1 MEHLSDLAINLK
13 AFRYQERDRIVVFL
27 TENHGKVTGL
37 AKGGVNSK
45 RFGGALDFLSCSRF
59 AFVAKPNADMVRI
72 EEAVAHHEFGKLHAD
87 FDRLTA
93 ASFAAEFCLKLL
105 ESNTPS
111 REMFVILSNF
121 LFQLDGGMPVIQGVN
136 AFLCKSFKSMGYPP
150 SLLRCTQCAKPA
162 HEAAAALDK
171 VYWDSKAGGMICAA
185 CGAGGAA
192 RVVLESEILL
202 YFHHLTMTPFKDL
215 GVMEQTG
222 IDAKL
227 FRILSDFLFHHIP
240 GLPTEGLKSW
250 TLLNSQFFNR
260 E

>member
-1 MEHLSDLAINLK
+1 MMEHVSDLAINLK

-27 TENHGKVTGL
+27 TENNGKVTGL

-59 AFVAKPNADMVRI
+59 AFVSKSNADMVRI
-72 EEAVAHHEFGKLHAD
+72 EEAVAHHEFSKLHSD

-121 LFQLDGGMPVIQGVN
+121 LFQLDGGMPVVQAVN

-150 SLLRCTQCAKPA
+150 SLLRCTQCGKPA
-162 HEAAAALDK
+162 HEATSK
-171 VYWDSKAGGMICAA
+171 VYWDSHAGGMICST

-192 RVVLESEILL
+192 KVVMESEILL
-202 YFHHLTMTPFKDL
+202 YFHHLTMTPFKEL
-215 GVMEQTG
+215 GVNEQSW
-222 IDAKL
+222 IDLKL

-240 GLPTEGLKSW
+240 GLPVEGFKSW
-250 TLLNSQFFNR
+250 TLLSEQVLLNPS
-260 E
+260 